1 MQRKS
6 RRERAYTHSMDRNRD
21 AHTTCRHIYADRY
34 MYTFADFESDSR
46 TGSL

>member
-1 MQRKS
+1 MQRKN
-6 RRERAYTHSMDRNRD
+6 RRERGNTHSVDRNRD
-21 AHTTCRHIYADRY
+21 AHTACRHVYAYRY